1 MAGVAAAVH
10 FRAPHDVSFVECS
23 FRGLGG
29 SGLWLDVGAQRCAVT
44 RCTFSD
50 ISGAAVILGGIG
62 SGQDG
67 MLDCGSNATRTNG
80 NTIQNCTS
88 SRTAVEYHGVP
99 AITVGYSESTVIA
112 HNEICNT
119 SYSVSFV
126 NRSTCV
132 HARRQPDSCTLQGI
146 SLGWGWGLPSYARD
160 NVVHSNHVH
169 HHRLH
174 LFSANRWAA
183 GASRSN

>member
-67 MLDCGSNATRTNG
+67 MIDCGSNATRTNG

-99 AITVGYSESTVIA
+99 AVTVGYSESTVIA

-119 SYSVSFV
+119 SYSVV
-126 NRSTCV
+126 
-132 HARRQPDSCTLQGI
+132 
-146 SLGWGWGLPSYARD
+146 
-160 NVVHSNHVH
+160 
-169 HHRLH
+169 
-174 LFSANRWAA
+174 
-183 GASRSN
+183 